1 MREITRD
8 NRKADLEGVSD
19 GKDNEDYSETDDNKK
34 VSDSGYKCLS

>member
-8 NRKADLEGVSD
+8 NKKADLKGVSD
-19 GKDNEDYSETDDNKK
+19 GENNEDYSKTDDNKE